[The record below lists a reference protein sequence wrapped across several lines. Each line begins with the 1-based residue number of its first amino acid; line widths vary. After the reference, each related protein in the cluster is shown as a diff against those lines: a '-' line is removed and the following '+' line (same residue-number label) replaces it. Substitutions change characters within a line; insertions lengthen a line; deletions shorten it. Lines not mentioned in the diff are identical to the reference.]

1 MDKNQFRDMCAA
13 MALQGLITRGESRDA
28 KAIAAR
34 AMDIGEAMVAERE
47 RRFPFEDLARRAA
60 RD

>member
-28 KAIAAR
+28 GALAAR
-34 AMDIGEAMVAERE
+34 ALDIGEAMAAERE
-47 RRFPFEDLARRAA
+47 KRNARSSG
-60 RD
+60 